1 MSLHVDCRYATR
13 QGFKLDVTFDA
24 DEGITALCGPS
35 GAGKTTVLHLVAG
48 LIHPDEGQVILD
60 GRPLVSRTATEERF
74 VAPEDRGV
82 AIVFQDNL
90 LFPHLSVEAN
100 LRYGL
105 ARQPTQPLDFERVV
119 SVLELGDLV
128 RRYPDTLSGG
138 QQRRVAIGR
147 ALLRGPSVLL
157 LDEPWTGLDEVLKRK
172 VTTLLLRCREEW
184 SIPLLLASH
193 DTEQVQAIGAQR
205 LGIAHGRLH
214 GPQGA

>member
-1 MSLHVDCRYATR
+1 MTLHVDCRYTTP
-13 QGFKLDVTFDA
+13 QGFALDVTFDA
-24 DEGITALCGPS
+24 DEGITALWGPS

-48 LIHPDEGQVILD
+48 LVPPDEGRVVLD
-60 GRPLVSRTATEERF
+60 GRTLSGRKGQQEAF
-74 VAPEDRGV
+74 VPPEDRGV
-82 AIVFQDNL
+82 GIVFQDNR
-90 LFPHLSVEAN
+90 LFPHLSAEAN

-105 ARQPTQPLDFERVV
+105 ARQPARPLDLERVV
-119 SVLELGDLV
+119 SVLELKDLLE
-128 RRYPDTLSGG
+128 RYPATLSGG

-147 ALLRGPSVLL
+147 ALLRGPEVLL

-193 DTEQVQAIGAQR
+193 DTEQVQAIGARR

>member
-1 MSLHVDCRYATR
+1 MTLHVDCRYATP
-13 QGFKLDVTFDA
+13 QGFELDVTFDA
-24 DEGITALCGPS
+24 DEGITALWGPS

-48 LIHPDEGQVILD
+48 LVRPDEGRVVLD
-60 GRPLVSRTATEERF
+60 GRALVERSGEQERF
-74 VAPEDRGV
+74 VPPEDRGV
-82 AIVFQDNL
+82 GIVFQDSL
-90 LFPHLSVEAN
+90 LFPHLSVDAN

-105 ARQPTQPLDFERVV
+105 ARQPKQPLSFDRVV
-119 SVLELGDLV
+119 SVLELADLLE
-128 RRYPDTLSGG
+128 RYPATLSGG

-193 DTEQVQAIGAQR
+193 DTEQVQAIGARR